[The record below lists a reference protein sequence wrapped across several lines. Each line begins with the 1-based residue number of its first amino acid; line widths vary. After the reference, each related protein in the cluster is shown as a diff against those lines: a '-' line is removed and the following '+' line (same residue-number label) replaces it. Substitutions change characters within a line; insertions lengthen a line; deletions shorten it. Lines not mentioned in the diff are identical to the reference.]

1 MSTKPTPADAEL
13 ILKLYDLRREA
24 EMRKARNWWV
34 GAFWPQNADE
44 VAKIASALG
53 TQENNWLRQ
62 VGGYWEMAASLVLH
76 GALNEDLF
84 LEGSFSGEMFF
95 IFAKVRPFLKEL
107 REKMQAPKLFG
118 NVEKLINNSQKG
130 RDILKTVK
138 DNLPFAQDEECH
150 RYFST
155 SPTGQ
160 RPHLVCIPVEI
171 MGGHDK
177 GILQAMRHEQRARL
191 EDITLFHD

>member
-95 IFAKVRPFLKEL
+95 IFAKVRPFLRSSVRKCKPLSSSEMS
-107 REKMQAPKLFG
+107 R
-118 NVEKLINNSQKG
+118 N
-130 RDILKTVK
+130 
-138 DNLPFAQDEECH
+138 
-150 RYFST
+150 
-155 SPTGQ
+155 
-160 RPHLVCIPVEI
+160 
-171 MGGHDK
+171 
-177 GILQAMRHEQRARL
+177 
-191 EDITLFHD
+191 